1 MTTLEILYLQYFKSI
16 SKEMMSDTSPFAV
29 MTAKVIEQFNS
40 LGLTNEEKAKALVSI
55 YAQETASINAEASK
69 ASLTLLDQDRKNALV
84 DKQIET
90 EERKKQ
96 GYDDNV
102 LIEIMKAQGGLASF
116 AVNANSDT
124 AQDTIDDLHVIM
136 DTVEDRVCDLVCDVP
151 AFELEFITDY
161 ETTVNGNIFGSTNL
175 VYEIVETPEKGTLAI
190 TDDGTFTYTPQN
202 DAEGVGMFRFKV
214 KTTDDTMSVMTVGII
229 TVTSIEE

>member
-1 MTTLEILYLQYFKSI
+1 MTQLETLYLQYFKSI
-16 SKEMMSDTSPFAV
+16 SEEMMSETSPFAV
-29 MTAKVIEQFNS
+29 MTEKVIEQFNS

-55 YAQETASINAEASK
+55 YAQETASINSEASK
-69 ASLTLLDQDRKNALV
+69 AALVLLDQDRKDALV
-84 DKQIET
+84 DAQIET

-136 DTVEDRVCDLVCDVP
+136 DTVEDRVCDLVCDTP
-151 AFELEFITDY
+151 SFEVELTTDY
-161 ETTVNGNIFGSTNL
+161 ATPINGNIFGAENL
-175 VYEIVETPEKGTLAI
+175 TYEITEQPEKGTLVVNA
-190 TDDGTFTYTPQN
+190 DGTFTYTPQN
-202 DAEGVGMFRFKV
+202 DVDGIGVVRFMV
-214 KTTDDTMSVMTVGII
+214 KTTDDALSVMTVGII
-229 TVTSIEE
+229 TVTSV